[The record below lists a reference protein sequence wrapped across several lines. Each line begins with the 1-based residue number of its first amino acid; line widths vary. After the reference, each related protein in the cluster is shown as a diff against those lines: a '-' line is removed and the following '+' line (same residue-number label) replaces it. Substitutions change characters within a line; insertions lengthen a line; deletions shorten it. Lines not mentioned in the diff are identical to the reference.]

1 MTLLWYSYI
10 FFIYF
15 PFIKLQITD
24 ININSINQS
33 SNISEFDNFILKTS
47 HITILGALSNAEH
60 IEILNNTIIYSNKDI
75 SISSQSFIIDSNPLL
90 TMSDL
95 CDIGNI
101 SNAKIII
108 AGRPIDNE
116 NDNDLALTAI
126 SYVSDFYHIPVL
138 TIASRENIFSDTV
151 NIIK

>member
-1 MTLLWYSYI
+1 
-10 FFIYF
+10 
-15 PFIKLQITD
+15 
-24 ININSINQS
+24 
-33 SNISEFDNFILKTS
+33 
-47 HITILGALSNAEH
+47 
-60 IEILNNTIIYSNKDI
+60 
-75 SISSQSFIIDSNPLL
+75 
-90 TMSDL
+90 MSDL